1 MARFGWIALC
11 VIISAILAFLVTFQA
26 SKKRDAFALSTVK
39 VLAGEGHGSGVH
51 TGNRFII
58 TAAHVVGKK
67 ETVTVKATHGG
78 ESTAD
83 VLWTNKHYDIALLRA
98 RDLTGV
104 GVSRL
109 DCDGTLEVGQTI
121 EAIGNPGPLEFIHTF
136 GRVASGVEKRGPWA
150 EAYIASMTVA
160 GGMSGGPVIDAR
172 GYVVGIVVGIAL
184 TQIGGSA
191 SALSLSYIVPSET
204 VCSLLM
210 RPRNSERG

>member
-78 ESTAD
+78 ETIAD
-83 VLWTNKHYDIALLRA
+83 VLWANHTYDIALLRA

-104 GVSRL
+104 AVSRL
-109 DCDGTLEVGQTI
+109 DCGSIAIGQPI
-121 EAIGNPGPLEFIHTF
+121 KAIGNPGPLEFIHAY
-136 GRVASGVEKRGPWA
+136 GRVSSDIKKNDRWA
-150 EAYIASMTVA
+150 EFYIASMPV
-160 GGMSGGPVIDAR
+160 GPGMSGGPVIDAR
-172 GYVVGIVVGIAL
+172 GNVVGVVVGVAL
-184 TQIGGSA
+184 TQIGWGA
-191 SALSLSYIVPSET
+191 SALALTYIVPSAT
-204 VCSLLM
+204 VCSLTM